1 MGKKI
6 IKLTES
12 DLERIVRRVMNEDD
26 SSPMDRFLA
35 KIDKMKENPN
45 KGKYSGVHPLSQEVY
60 KDDNW
65 TIAKLNSLRS
75 DKDLF
80 NIKGALRHYGLGTEW
95 IFIMYLISNNDN
107 RLKDY
112 LKRVGPTYFIIPS
125 NGDKSEKFLFNPEIN
140 YLVNSR
146 GNNVDVSDFDGG
158 VAEFIEDKLNNQQD
172 DMGNLAESKKR
183 VVKLTE
189 SQLINIIERVI
200 KEEDS
205 YNDLQI
211 SSGFR
216 GVNPDYYNPNK
227 IKFDADYAKKMK
239 SEKYVNEK
247 VNEIIN
253 SDEVDR
259 LIEDVVLNH
268 WTEGKTSGEMADFIL
283 SKLNIE
289 VNNPEDKQVIKIV
302 KDEIMKIMLRKN
314 AKLLAASAA
323 KKSDNPMDFYY
334 NFY

>member
-1 MGKKI
+1 MGKRI

-12 DLERIVRRVMNEDD
+12 DLERIVRRVIKEDD
-26 SSPMDRFLA
+26 ASPMDRFIE
-35 KIDKMKENPN
+35 KMNIMKENPT
-45 KGKYSGVHPLSQEVY
+45 KGNPSGVHPLSQEVY

-65 TIAKLNSLRS
+65 TIAELNSLSS

-80 NIKGALRHYGLGTEW
+80 GIKEALRYYGLGTEW
-95 IFIMYLISNNDN
+95 IFTMYLNSNNDKS
-107 RLKDY
+107 LTDY

-189 SQLINIIERVI
+189 SQLVNIIERVI
-200 KEEDS
+200 KEEEGA
-205 YNDLQI
+205 YHDLQI
-211 SSGFR
+211 SSGFK
-216 GVNPDYYNPNK
+216 GVDPNNLNPNR
-227 IKFDADYAKKMK
+227 IEFDYKKK
-239 SEKYVNEK
+239 RSEKYVSKK
-247 VNEIIN
+247 VNDIIY

-259 LIEDVVLNH
+259 LTNDVLYN
-268 WTEGKTSGEMADFIL
+268 EYKDKTLGEMTDFVL
-283 SKLNIE
+283 SQLNIE
-289 VNNPEDKQVIKIV
+289 VVKPEDRQVIDIV
-302 KDEIMKIMLRKN
+302 KHKIMTIINRKN
-314 AKLLAASAA
+314 AELLAASAA
-323 KKSDNPMDFYY
+323 KNKNPMDY
-334 NFY
+334 

>member
-1 MGKKI
+1 MGKRI

-12 DLERIVRRVMNEDD
+12 DLERIVRRVIKEDD
-26 SSPMDRFLA
+26 ASPMDRF
-35 KIDKMKENPN
+35 IEKMKENPT
-45 KGKYSGVHPLSQEVY
+45 KGNPSGVHPLSQEVY

-65 TIAKLNSLRS
+65 TIAELNSLSS

-80 NIKGALRHYGLGTEW
+80 GIKEALRYYGLGTEW
-95 IFIMYLISNNDN
+95 IFTMYLNSNNDKS
-107 RLKDY
+107 LTDY

-189 SQLINIIERVI
+189 SQLVNIIERVI
-200 KEEDS
+200 KEEGD
-205 YNDLQI
+205 YGRDDIGAYYGDLQMKDT
-211 SSGFR
+211 SGFR
-216 GVNPDYYNPNK
+216 AGFRPNRFKDDSDYY
-227 IKFDADYAKKMK
+227 KKNR
-239 SEKYVNEK
+239 SEKYVSKK
-247 VNEIIN
+247 VNDIIY

-259 LIEDVVLNH
+259 LTNDVLYN
-268 WTEGKTSGEMADFIL
+268 EYKDKTLGEMTDFVL
-283 SKLNIE
+283 SQLNIE
-289 VNNPEDKQVIKIV
+289 VVKPEDRQVIDIV
-302 KDEIMKIMLRKN
+302 KHKIMTIINRKN
-314 AKLLAASAA
+314 AELLAASAA
-323 KKSDNPMDFYY
+323 KNKNPMDY
-334 NFY
+334 